1 MPRHLRF
8 ERSSLARPAGIVSLL
23 VGLTLALLASPGLAQ
38 SDVPLERLAPAE
50 TVLALGLTQGQLPA
64 GDLDAAFEDLDLERV
79 RAALDALKPVLEEL
93 GGSAPALLGGGGP
106 AAMFVPGLLD
116 MADDVG
122 TPDEIAGALGEACPA
137 AAEAVAGLD
146 GQQVWSDDL
155 LLAVAVDPF
164 APLPGVLAAARVAD
178 GARASADALH
188 DALLD
193 CFGGDALGSE
203 GGVEMHVLFD
213 GEDLPLVVA
222 RSGDLFLAGSRPD
235 LVRGALRRAAGADEP
250 SLADHPAAVAGDPAL
265 GARVLFDVAGL
276 ADVLTSSLPIP
287 PDQEAVV
294 AAVDRVAAI
303 LRTVGAGGSRL
314 VLDEAGWRLEAT
326 LAPDADGG
334 DAALYDLLTCATCTS
349 NEPAWAPADAVSASG
364 SSLRPT
370 AWLDWLD
377 AVVGDV
383 SAAMGEPTTVR
394 AALLDEAGLD
404 LDALLLSW
412 LGDEAHTVRFDALS
426 PTVSDLLFQPASATI
441 VPVTSAVEAE
451 AGLDALAEAAT
462 TLLASTDEMAADL
475 DDLAGV
481 QTMLSVRETEI
492 EGVAVRRV
500 QIGPTTDL
508 AVGIVDDHLV
518 IATPSTAFADVLAV
532 ARGDGGD
539 GRDGEGWS
547 AIVDASP
554 TGRVGW
560 SYADGGA
567 DLAGLADT
575 LRLATQP
582 VAAGIS
588 LGLSAALEEARS
600 EETLTDEPD
609 FDSFGDEQ
617 PLVDL
622 SGQTG
627 FSGIGDA
634 LPVEAR
640 PLASN
645 VPVDAELG
653 PDATLAE
660 MGETVDLWRPAALPA
675 GVEASVVMTSE
686 PLDTFL
692 YLYDAETGNVLA
704 ENDDAPWTDRSEIRF
719 RSDGRELLIG
729 ATTWGG
735 SGQGAYRIELVVDD
749 AEDLGA
755 EDEAET
761 EAETETDASAEEALA
776 EVPPFADLLT
786 LVEVGPDALAI
797 VAERLGLS
805 WTVTTSE
812 DGTIRTVHRQSFDW

>member
-1 MPRHLRF
+1 MPRNVRVLPSGRPG
-8 ERSSLARPAGIVSLL
+8 LAPTL
-23 VGLTLALLASPGLAQ
+23 VALILALLASLGLAQ

-50 TVLALGLTQGQLPA
+50 TVLALGLTQGELPE
-64 GDLDAAFEDLDLERV
+64 GDLGAALADLDLEAA
-79 RAALDALKPVLEEL
+79 RAALDALGPVLEEL
-93 GGSAPALLGGGGP
+93 GGSAPALLQGAGP
-106 AAMFVPGLLD
+106 AALFLPGLLD
-116 MADDVG
+116 MVDDVG
-122 TPDEIAGALGEACPA
+122 APDEIAGALGEACPA
-137 AAEAVAGLD
+137 AADAVAGLD
-146 GQQVWSDDL
+146 GDHVWSDDL
-155 LLAVAVDPF
+155 LLAVAVDPL

-193 CFGGDALGSE
+193 CFGGDTLGSE

-222 RSGDLFLAGSRPD
+222 RTNDLFLAGSRPD

-250 SLADHPAAVAGDPAL
+250 SLADHPAAVAGDPEP

-287 PDQEAVV
+287 PDEEAVV

-303 LRTVGAGGSRL
+303 LRTVGAGGSRIA
-314 VLDEAGWRLEAT
+314 LDDAGWRVEAT

-334 DAALYDLLTCATCTS
+334 DAELYELLTCATCTAG
-349 NEPAWAPADAVSASG
+349 EPTWAPADAVSASG

-370 AWLDWLD
+370 AWLDWAD
-377 AVVGDV
+377 GVVSDV

-394 AALLDEAGLD
+394 GALLDELGLD

-412 LGDEAHTVRFDALS
+412 LGDEVHTVRFGALS
-426 PTVSDLLFQPASATI
+426 PTVSDLLFQPAAATI

-451 AGLDALAEAAT
+451 AGLDALVDAAT
-462 TLLASTDEMAADL
+462 TLLASGDELAADL
-475 DDLAGV
+475 DDLATV

-492 EGVAVRRV
+492 DGVAVRRV
-500 QIGPTTDL
+500 QIGPTTDV

-518 IATPSTAFADVLAV
+518 IATPSAAFADVLAV
-532 ARGDGGD
+532 ARGGDAGG
-539 GRDGEGWS
+539 RSGEGWS

-554 TGRVGW
+554 AGRVGW
-560 SYADGGA
+560 SYGDGGA
-567 DLAGLADT
+567 DLAGLAET
-575 LRLATQP
+575 LQLATQP
-582 VAAGIS
+582 VAAGLS
-588 LGLSAALEEARS
+588 LALTAALEEARS
-600 EETLTDEPD
+600 EEAATEEPD
-609 FDSFGDEQ
+609 FDTFGDEQ

-634 LPVEAR
+634 LPVDAR

-645 VPVDAELG
+645 APVDAELG

-660 MGETVDLWRPAALPA
+660 MGETVDLWRPVVLPA

-686 PLDTFL
+686 PLDTYL

-704 ENDDAPWTDRSEIRF
+704 ENDDAPWTDRSEIRY

-735 SGQGAYRIELVVDD
+735 SGQGEYRIELIVED
-749 AEDLGA
+749 AEELGT
-755 EDEAET
+755 EDETAQET
-761 EAETETDASAEEALA
+761 EAETDASADEPLA

-797 VAERLGLS
+797 VADRLGLS
-805 WTVTTSE
+805 WSVTTSE

>member
-1 MPRHLRF
+1 MPRNVRVLPSGRPG
-8 ERSSLARPAGIVSLL
+8 LAPTL
-23 VGLTLALLASPGLAQ
+23 VALILALLASLGLAQ

-50 TVLALGLTQGQLPA
+50 TVLALGLTQGELPD
-64 GDLDAAFEDLDLERV
+64 GDLGAALADLDLEAA
-79 RAALDALKPVLEEL
+79 RAALDALGPVLEEL
-93 GGSAPALLGGGGP
+93 GGSAPALLQGAGP
-106 AAMFVPGLLD
+106 AALFLPGLLD
-116 MADDVG
+116 MVDDVG
-122 TPDEIAGALGEACPA
+122 APDEIAGALGEACPA
-137 AAEAVAGLD
+137 AADAVAGLD
-146 GQQVWSDDL
+146 GDHVWSDDL

-193 CFGGDALGSE
+193 CFGGDTLGSE

-222 RSGDLFLAGSRPD
+222 RSGDLFLVGSRPD

-250 SLADHPAAVAGDPAL
+250 SLADHPAAVASDPEL

-303 LRTVGAGGSRL
+303 LRTVGSGGSRL
-314 VLDEAGWRLEAT
+314 VLDASGWRLEAT
-326 LAPDADGG
+326 LAPDPDGG

-349 NEPAWAPADAVSASG
+349 GEPAWAPADAVSASG

-377 AVVGDV
+377 GVVADV

-394 AALLDEAGLD
+394 AALLDELGLD

-412 LGDEAHTVRFDALS
+412 LGDEAHTVRFGALS

-492 EGVAVRRV
+492 DGVAVRRV

-600 EETLTDEPD
+600 EEATATTEGFD
-609 FDSFGDEQ
+609 FDASGDEQ

-645 VPVDAELG
+645 VAVDAELG

-704 ENDDAPWTDRSEIRF
+704 ENDDAPWTDRSEIRYL
-719 RSDGRELLIG
+719 SDGRELLIG

-755 EDEAET
+755 ENEAET